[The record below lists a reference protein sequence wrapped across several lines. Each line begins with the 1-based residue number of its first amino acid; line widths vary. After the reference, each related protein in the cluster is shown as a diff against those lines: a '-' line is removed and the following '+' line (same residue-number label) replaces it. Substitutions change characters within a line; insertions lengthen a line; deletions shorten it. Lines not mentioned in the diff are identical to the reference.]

1 MKKTFKTDTIT
12 VAYIILKNASVAK
25 MKSEEKFA
33 VIKAMRVLKP
43 VATVYQDMIADTR
56 EKLKP
61 ENAAELETMEQRGLD
76 SLSAEERERYD
87 RCTSAYKAE
96 VDKALNEEAQ
106 KEVEIDIEPISDE
119 ALGRFAD
126 SNENMLIG
134 NLMTIAEV
142 IGE

>member
-33 VIKAMRVLKP
+33 VIKAMRELKKIAVP
-43 VATVYQDMIADTR
+43 YQDMITDTR

-61 ENAAELETMEQRGLD
+61 ENAAELEAMEQRGLD
-76 SLSAEERERYD
+76 NLSAEEREHYD
-87 RCTSAYKAE
+87 RCTAAYNAE
-96 VDKALNEEAQ
+96 VDKALNDEAQ

-126 SNENMLIG
+126 SNENMRIG
-134 NLMTIAEV
+134 SLMTIAEV

>member
-12 VAYIILKNASVAK
+12 VAYIILKNASVSK

-33 VIKAMRVLKP
+33 VIKAMRELKKIAVP
-43 VATVYQDMIADTR
+43 YQDMITDTR

-61 ENAAELETMEQRGLD
+61 ENAAELEAMEQRGLD
-76 SLSAEERERYD
+76 NLSAEERERYD
-87 RCTSAYKAE
+87 RCTAAYNAE
-96 VDKALNEEAQ
+96 VDKALNEEAL

-126 SNENMLIG
+126 SNDNLRIG
-134 NLMTIAEV
+134 SLMTIAEV

>member
-12 VAYIILKNASVAK
+12 VAYIILKNASVSK

-33 VIKAMRVLKP
+33 IIKAMRELKKIAVP
-43 VATVYQDMIADTR
+43 YQDMITDTR

-61 ENAAELETMEQRGLD
+61 ENAAELEAMEQRGLD
-76 SLSAEERERYD
+76 NLSAEERESYD
-87 RCTSAYKAE
+87 RCTAAYNAE

-126 SNENMLIG
+126 SNDNLRIG
-134 NLMTIAEV
+134 SLMTIAEV